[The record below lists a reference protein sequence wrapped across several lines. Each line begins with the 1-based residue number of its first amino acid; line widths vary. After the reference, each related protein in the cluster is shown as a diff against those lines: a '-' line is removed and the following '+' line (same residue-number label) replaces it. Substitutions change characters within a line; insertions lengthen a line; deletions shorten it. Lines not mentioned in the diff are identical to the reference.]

1 MATQTFQVA
10 LQAVAGLQCA
20 IVNVDPA
27 SVSTPEMQKRTM
39 GYMAPRFAGK
49 QVVLMYMDLTRKPVF
64 IGPGHIVSALQ
75 GKGFAEFRWQKAVL
89 Q

>member
-1 MATQTFQVA
+1 MATQTYQVA
-10 LQAVAGLQCA
+10 LHAVAGVQCA

-39 GYMAPRFAGK
+39 GYMSPRFAGK

-64 IGPGHIVSALQ
+64 LGPSHLVGALQ
-75 GKGFAEFRWQKAVL
+75 GKGYAEFRWQKAVL

>member
-1 MATQTFQVA
+1 MATQTYQVA
-10 LQAVAGLQCA
+10 LQAVAGVQCA

-39 GYMAPRFAGK
+39 GYMAPRFVGK
-49 QVVLMYMDLTRKPVF
+49 QVVLMYLDLSRRPVF
-64 IGPGHIVSALQ
+64 VGPGHIVGALQ
-75 GKGFAEFRWQKAVL
+75 SKGYAEFRWQKAVL

>member
-39 GYMAPRFAGK
+39 GYMTPRFVGK

>member
-1 MATQTFQVA
+1 MAAQTFQVA
-10 LQAVAGLQCA
+10 LLPVAGMQCV

-39 GYMAPRFAGK
+39 GYMAPRFSGK

-64 IGPGHIVSALQ
+64 LGPGHIVGALQ

>member
-1 MATQTFQVA
+1 MAAQTFQVA
-10 LQAVAGLQCA
+10 LHAVAGVQCA
-20 IVNVDPA
+20 IVNVDQA

-39 GYMAPRFAGK
+39 GYMAARFVGK
-49 QVVLMYMDLTRKPVF
+49 QVVLMYIDLTRKPVF
-64 IGPGHIVSALQ
+64 LGPSHLVGALN